1 MVAVRE
7 AKLSELLPDERNANQ
22 GTERGR
28 YMLDHS
34 LRQYGAGRSI
44 LVDKSGRIIAGNKTV
59 EVAVD
64 VGLEDVLIVQTDGTK
79 IVAVQRVDL
88 DFQEGDAARLLAYA
102 DNRSSEVN
110 LDWDAEQIDFD
121 LGGGLDLAGL
131 FLPGELD
138 GIQETQLSEVGSGS
152 DERGERLSSEGLIRP
167 AISISEIAIVERAIH
182 LAGERNR
189 GKAVVQIC
197 RAYLER
203 FGEEGQL
210 DVSAEGFAAP
220 EFTFGT

>member
-59 EVAVD
+59 EVAAD
-64 VGLEDVLIVQTDGTK
+64 VGLEDILVVQTDGTK
-79 IVAVQRVDL
+79 MVVVQRVDL
-88 DFQEGDAARLLAYA
+88 DLQEGDAARLLAYA

-110 LDWDAEQIDFD
+110 LDWDADQIHFD
-121 LGGGLDLAGL
+121 LDVGLDLAGL

-138 GIQETQLSEVGSGS
+138 GIRETQLSEVGSGS
-152 DERGERLSSEGLIRP
+152 DGRGERLTSEGLIRP
-167 AISISEIAIVERAIH
+167 AISISEIAIVERAIY
-182 LAGERNR
+182 LVGERNR

-197 RAYLER
+197 
-203 FGEEGQL
+203 
-210 DVSAEGFAAP
+210 
-220 EFTFGT
+220 

>member
-1 MVAVRE
+1 LVAVRE
-7 AKLSELLPDERNANQ
+7 AKLAELLPDERNANQ

-59 EVAVD
+59 EVAAD
-64 VGLEDVLIVQTDGTK
+64 VGLEDILVVQTDGTK
-79 IVAVQRVDL
+79 MVVVQRVDL
-88 DFQEGDAARLLAYA
+88 DLQEGNAARLLAYA

-110 LDWDAEQIDFD
+110 LDWDADQIHFD
-121 LGGGLDLAGL
+121 LDVGLDLAGL

-138 GIQETQLSEVGSGS
+138 GIRETQLSEVGSGS
-152 DERGERLSSEGLIRP
+152 DGRGERLTSEGLIRP
-167 AISISEIAIVERAIH
+167 AISISEIAIVERAIY
-182 LAGERNR
+182 LVGERNR

-210 DVSAEGFAAP
+210 DVPEEGFAAP
-220 EFTFGT
+220 EFTFGA